1 MKNTTLVLM
10 KDWKPLINALPESD
24 RCYFFDLLFEYEH
37 GVEQVCDRPMVYPVW
52 TFVRSQLD
60 KMKEKY
66 NETCE
71 VKRNNGLKGGRPRN
85 LDKPK
90 ETEKNLMVIL
100 ETKKSSNDNDN
111 NKDNGNDKENDNNKS
126 LVGNLPTEKVSK
138 PKQEKI
144 SAKYFVECRDLYFK
158 FVNAKFNIDPLFKAK
173 DGIALSELLNILEK
187 RARDK
192 DPNID
197 YTLEFCINKF
207 TFFLNT
213 AYKIEFIKDKFTI
226 PILLSQ
232 FNQILFH
239 AQKNN

>member
-1 MKNTTLVLM
+1 MKETSVILM

-24 RCYFFDLLFEYEH
+24 RCYFFELLLDYEY

-66 NETCE
+66 ENICE
-71 VKRNNGLKGGRPRN
+71 KNRSNGLKGGRPKKQ
-85 LDKPK
+85 DEPK
-90 ETEKNLMVIL
+90 ETEQNRTVIL
-100 ETKKSSNDNDN
+100 ETEKTPNDNDN
-111 NKDNGNDKENDNNKS
+111 DNDNDKENDNNKS
-126 LVGNLPTEKVSK
+126 LVGNPPTEKVSK

-144 SAKYFVECRDLYFK
+144 SAKYFVECRELYFK
-158 FVNAKFNIDPLFKAK
+158 FVNAKFNIDPLFKSK

>member
-1 MKNTTLVLM
+1 MKETSVILM

-24 RCYFFDLLFEYEH
+24 RCYFFELLFEYEY
-37 GVEQVCDRPMVYPVW
+37 GVEQVCERPMVYPVW

-66 NETCE
+66 DNVCE
-71 VKRNNGLKGGRPRN
+71 KNRSNGLKGGRPKKQ
-85 LDKPK
+85 DEPK
-90 ETEKNLMVIL
+90 ETEQNRTVIL
-100 ETKKSSNDNDN
+100 ETEKTLNDNDKDN
-111 NKDNGNDKENDNNKS
+111 NKDKDKENDNKS
-126 LVGNLPTEKVSK
+126 LVDKKSTTKAK
-138 PKQEKI
+138 TD

-192 DPNID
+192 DPSID
-197 YTLEFCINKF
+197 YSLEFCINKF

-213 AYKIEFIKDKFTI
+213 AYKIDFIKDKFTI